1 MKSTVASCLLLFVAS
16 THAQWLNNYGYGLSA
31 AGFVGGYYPANAI
44 PSAYTGFPA
53 TAADPFYRFGY
64 PGYWPANAYYPTAA
78 TLPTYDFAGN
88 QVGGYAQVQ
97 DTPEVAQAKAA
108 HFAAH
113 AAAKAHLIK
122 PVVTADVVA
131 TPSVVE
137 KSIETVPVAT
147 PVSRKKRQ
155 IQHIS
160 PFAYGFP
167 SPLAYNSFAAHPGY
181 NYGAPFGYHFAHPY
195 YGNQVYPVVTNVI
208 APAVGSPDTTTS
220 AAASTV
226 TDVASTVTKTA

>member
-1 MKSTVASCLLLFVAS
+1 MEHRNCILDELQNCCKSKEKGSHRQTEKCVESVAFCVKRESQQGQFQS
-16 THAQWLNNYGYGLSA
+16 
-31 AGFVGGYYPANAI
+31 
-44 PSAYTGFPA
+44 
-53 TAADPFYRFGY
+53 
-64 PGYWPANAYYPTAA
+64 PTAA

-167 SPLAYNSFAAHPGY
+167 SPLTYNSFAAHPGY

>member
-1 MKSTVASCLLLFVAS
+1 MKSTVASCLLLFVAA
-16 THAQWLNNYGYGLSA
+16 THAQWLNNYGYGLNA

-44 PSAYTGFPA
+44 HSAYTGFPA
-53 TAADPFYRFGY
+53 TADPFYGLAY
-64 PGYWPANAYYPTAA
+64 PGYWPTNAYYSAA
-78 TLPTYDFAGN
+78 VLPTYDFAGN

-113 AAAKAHLIK
+113 AAAKAHLMK

-131 TPSVVE
+131 KPEVVE
-137 KSIETVPVAT
+137 KSVETVPVAT
-147 PVSRKKRQ
+147 PISRKKRQ

-167 SPLAYNSFAAHPGY
+167 SYPMAYSNLAAHPGY

-195 YGNQVYPVVTNVI
+195 YGTQVYPVVPNVM
-208 APAVGSPDTTTS
+208 APAAASPDATT
-220 AAASTV
+220 STV
-226 TDVASTVTKTA
+226 TDVAPTVAKTA